1 MTTNHSE
8 APQAQP
14 RKRSLFARI
23 FRFPLKLILLIV
35 FGLIMGIRRHPRVSV
50 GLVALLLV
58 AGGAIYYFTPAVVPT
73 TAVATSS
80 STTGGLSSVQGLL
93 PSPGAP
99 VQFLHAQQA
108 GDANTMWGLLSDS
121 FKQGTSLQQL
131 QAQLQQMQ
139 PRMGAIQ
146 HIAYVGGT
154 KEADGNGVYLY
165 LLTVDQSGQTD
176 QVTYLF
182 TLDPQGKIVKIE

>member
-1 MTTNHSE
+1 MTTNQLE
-8 APQAQP
+8 APQP
-14 RKRSLFARI
+14 RPRQRNIIARI
-23 FRFPLKLILLIV
+23 VRFPLKLVLLIV

-58 AGGAIYYFTPAVVPT
+58 AGAAAYYFTPAVAPT
-73 TAVATSS
+73 PSVATTS
-80 STTGGLSSVQGLL
+80 GGLSSVQGLL
-93 PSPGAP
+93 PSPHAP

-139 PRMGAIQ
+139 PRMGSIQ
-146 HIAYVGGT
+146 HIAYVGGA